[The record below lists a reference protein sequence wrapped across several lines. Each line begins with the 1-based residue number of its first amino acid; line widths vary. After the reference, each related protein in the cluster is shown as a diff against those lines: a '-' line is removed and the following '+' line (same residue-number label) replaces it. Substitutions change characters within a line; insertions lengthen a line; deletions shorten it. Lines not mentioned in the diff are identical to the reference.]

1 MKNTRSYIFKSL
13 IFSGIVMGTV
23 GLNSTIV
30 NAATNAGVDAATKT
44 TDTAKVVN
52 HIVFTCDDVEIGTS
66 ATTVTGDKVGQVVDI
81 TKLIPSGYQAVDGNN
96 NLTLTENGTSQ
107 QVKLTKASDVTANVH
122 YIYNSGVIGTETL
135 SGLAGSTVGVKNV
148 PEGYYLANKN
158 QANVILGSGTS
169 DVYLNVN
176 KDISNT
182 ISFVT
187 DDEAKTEVGKAT
199 VYGEK
204 AGDSVTV
211 NSSQLPNGYNFK
223 DSKSATFEL
232 QPDGSRQLV
241 TVVPAAN
248 KETLKG
254 TVGTFD
260 KVTPLYNEDGTE
272 VSGRALGAT
281 SDWATDTKMTLD
293 GETYYRVSTSEWVKA
308 SDVYVYTPNEDT
320 ITTKSGAISHLY
332 DANGKQ
338 LETRSVAADSAWYT
352 DRTTTINGQ
361 KYYRVSTSEWL
372 SAADLK

>member
-13 IFSGIVMGTV
+13 IFSGIVLGTV

>member
-1 MKNTRSYIFKSL
+1 M
-13 IFSGIVMGTV
+13 
-23 GLNSTIV
+23 
-30 NAATNAGVDAATKT
+30 
-44 TDTAKVVN
+44 
-52 HIVFTCDDVEIGTS
+52 
-66 ATTVTGDKVGQVVDI
+66 TGDKVGQVVDI

>member
-13 IFSGIVMGTV
+13 IFSGIVLGTV

-158 QANVILGSGTS
+158 QANDILGSGTS

>member
-13 IFSGIVMGTV
+13 IFSGIVLGTV

-176 KDISNT
+176 KGISNT

-272 VSGRALGAT
+272 ISGRALGAT

>member
-13 IFSGIVMGTV
+13 IFSGIVLGTV

-320 ITTKSGAISHLY
+320 ISTKSGAISHLY

>member
-13 IFSGIVMGTV
+13 IFSGIVLGTV

-52 HIVFTCDDVEIGTS
+52 HIVFTCGDVEIGTS